1 MNLIAPFL
9 QYDFMLRALLAFVV
23 LAVLAAAI
31 GPFVA
36 LRDLEFVSDGLVH
49 AVFPGLAIG
58 ALAFGRDGA
67 LPGAIIAGAIAAA
80 VLTLTATR
88 VRQADAPVAVV
99 LTTAFS
105 IGVIAVSASG
115 FPGQL
120 ELLLFGQ
127 MFAIRP
133 AQLWSIA
140 IVAAVAVVAMIVTR
154 RGQLYRA
161 FDPEGARAAGF
172 RPVVTD
178 LVLNMSLAVAV
189 VAGSQVLGNLL
200 VLALLI
206 IPAASARNFGAGI
219 IGMVVLAGVFT
230 LAAGWAGLAAAFDVS
245 VGRGVNL
252 SPSGAVVGAFVVIYA
267 ASLIVGAV
275 RRVGL
280 HRLRRGSAS

>member
-1 MNLIAPFL
+1 MSLIAPFL
-9 QYDFMLRALLAFVV
+9 QYDFMMRALFAFVV

-67 LPGAIIAGAIAAA
+67 LAGAIVAGALAAA

-88 VRQADAPVAVV
+88 IRQADAPVAVV

-133 AQLWSIA
+133 AQIWSIA
-140 IVAAVAVVAMIVTR
+140 VVASVAVIAMLVTR

-161 FDPEGARAAGF
+161 FDPAGARAAGF
-172 RPVVTD
+172 RPIVTD

-219 IGMVVLAGVFT
+219 IGMVVLSGAFT
-230 LAAGWAGLAAAFDVS
+230 LVSGWVGLAVAFEAS

-252 SPSGAVVGAFVVIYA
+252 SPSGSVVGAFIVVYL

-275 RRVGL
+275 RRAGL
-280 HRLRRGSAS
+280 HRSRRGSAS